1 MSPDV
6 MLLLLVGVPIAVLML
21 WRINASFVF
30 LSACLG
36 TVLLTFVGTDASDFA
51 SMFLPFLSGNNLKL
65 ALLLLPVV
73 LTTVFMIKT
82 VTGGRL
88 LFNVLPALGT
98 GLVLA
103 LLVVPLLPT
112 DYSQQVQAS
121 SVWHQLQQLQSL
133 IVGAS
138 ALACLFFLW
147 TQRPKPPH
155 HGKHLPHSKHH

>member
-6 MLLLLVGVPIAVLML
+6 MLLLLVGIPVAVLMI

-36 TVLLTFVGTDASDFA
+36 TVLLTFVGTDATDFA
-51 SMFLPFLSGNNLKL
+51 NIFLPFLNGDNLKL
-65 ALLLLPVV
+65 ALFLLPVV

-82 VTGGRL
+82 VNGGRL
-88 LFNVLPALGT
+88 LFNVLPAVGT

-103 LLVVPLLPT
+103 LLVVPLLPHN
-112 DYSQQVQAS
+112 YSQQLQS
-121 SVWHQLQQLQSL
+121 SEVWHQLQQLQSL
-133 IVGAS
+133 VVGAS

-147 TQRPKPPH
+147 TQRPKSV
-155 HGKHLPHSKHH
+155 HGKHSNKHHG